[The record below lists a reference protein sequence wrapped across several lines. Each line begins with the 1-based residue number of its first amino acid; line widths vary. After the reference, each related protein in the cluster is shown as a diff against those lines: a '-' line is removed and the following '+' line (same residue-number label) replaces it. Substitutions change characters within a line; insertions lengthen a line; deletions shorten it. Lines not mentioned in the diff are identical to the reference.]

1 MSKPK
6 QGLVGKPSKAS
17 LKSRGLSTSNNTL
30 RPGSS
35 DACYSL
41 YSTDSEDNV
50 SGVSRGLDKCAELL
64 TNILEIKYEGKG
76 MKKSAYS
83 ASKQHIQP
91 AIPKNKKAKSAP
103 HSKSALTKIKPKAT
117 INIPT
122 GEIRSNVQ
130 KSKIAYNERVV
141 ASTPVLTAEQRRHM
155 QELHKREHA
164 LTEQIQLLQ
173 EEYNKLEK
181 HSDTETSPQT
191 GHTQP
196 ALMTD
201 DNHRELQETKSSRRS
216 LDFSTSAEKPFVD
229 NPQTQRNSSTND
241 NVKASLSEGTRSEV
255 EKTRKVQFVT
265 RIPELQK
272 AETNIA
278 ENTCENTSLTHEDR
292 HIKSAGQSPKIVGE
306 TEELR
311 KGHSKPESPQRYTDH
326 LRILAYLVGELRAIL
341 ASSGDNEVD
350 RLLTEIESEIRL
362 LTSYSVHS
370 PRLSPGL
377 KGPRP
382 SPRGK
387 AVKKQ
392 HDIDTEIAL
401 QPFRS
406 ENSDLRR
413 KLRIANQKTR
423 DLEGQLQKA
432 EENRKEYPSDEGVV
446 EQLHKQLFVERE
458 NVRQLRQQNEQA
470 EKVIV
475 QRNKEY
481 SNFQDLVAEKDEEL
495 ENLQDEL
502 RRHRSKTMT
511 EADYH
516 SKHEFESMEMTVR
529 AKHKEVELLKLA
541 VEQRD
546 AEIERLT
553 ELTRGL
559 QQSLTRVLTNVQDL
573 HPEDV
578 LSDVSV
584 LSGIDSWKPM
594 KMKPPNVLPS
604 MVSTAARVYT
614 HQPQTMVHSDEE
626 LDVRSLE
633 TGNRE
638 YDNVRSSVQGMEYRR
653 TSIDSV
659 NDDDTTIS
667 VSSADEFV
675 FKQELANLDTMIAR
689 LQDSLRSK

>member
-50 SGVSRGLDKCAELL
+50 SGVNRGLDKCAELL
-64 TNILEIKYEGKG
+64 TNILEIKYERKG

-83 ASKQHIQP
+83 AGKQHIQP

-103 HSKSALTKIKPKAT
+103 HSKSGSTKIKPKAT

-122 GEIRSNVQ
+122 GEIGSNVQ

-155 QELHKREHA
+155 QELHKRENA

-196 ALMTD
+196 AVMTD

-241 NVKASLSEGTRSEV
+241 NVKESLSEGIRSEV

-265 RIPELQK
+265 RVPELQR
-272 AETNIA
+272 AETNIE
-278 ENTCENTSLTHEDR
+278 ENTCENTSLTQEDQG
-292 HIKSAGQSPKIVGE
+292 IGSAGQSPKIGE
-306 TEELR
+306 TEEIR
-311 KGHSKPESPQRYTDH
+311 KGNSKPESPQRYTDH

-370 PRLSPGL
+370 PHLSPGL
-377 KGPRP
+377 KEPRP

-387 AVKKQ
+387 VVKKQ

-423 DLEGQLQKA
+423 DLEEQLQKA
-432 EENRKEYPSDEGVV
+432 EENRKEYPSEEGVV
-446 EQLHKQLFVERE
+446 EHLHKQLFVEKE

-470 EKVIV
+470 EK
-475 QRNKEY
+475 
-481 SNFQDLVAEKDEEL
+481 
-495 ENLQDEL
+495 
-502 RRHRSKTMT
+502 
-511 EADYH
+511 
-516 SKHEFESMEMTVR
+516 
-529 AKHKEVELLKLA
+529 
-541 VEQRD
+541 
-546 AEIERLT
+546 
-553 ELTRGL
+553 
-559 QQSLTRVLTNVQDL
+559 
-573 HPEDV
+573 
-578 LSDVSV
+578 
-584 LSGIDSWKPM
+584 
-594 KMKPPNVLPS
+594 
-604 MVSTAARVYT
+604 
-614 HQPQTMVHSDEE
+614 
-626 LDVRSLE
+626 
-633 TGNRE
+633 
-638 YDNVRSSVQGMEYRR
+638 
-653 TSIDSV
+653 
-659 NDDDTTIS
+659 
-667 VSSADEFV
+667 
-675 FKQELANLDTMIAR
+675 
-689 LQDSLRSK
+689 